1 MLFIPVTRP
10 WAVEPVMTA
19 LNASDIPRSVV
30 LLIDAPGCEGWFDAF
45 VASGWNVTL
54 VLTHNSE
61 PPSDRIAR
69 RERHILMRRWS
80 QDLLRD
86 YERVLC
92 VEDDTLVPPDVWSR
106 LSALMDEGY
115 TAASGVQYGR
125 YGQRIPGIWTYV
137 SEYGIFDP
145 IFPDSGA
152 KEADAVGHYCLMTTG
167 DAYAQAPVAPR
178 EFEPVDIA
186 HTKHL
191 TPIAIDWNVVC
202 GHLLED
208 GTVIL

>member
-10 WAVEPVMTA
+10 WAVEPVMAA

-54 VLTHNSE
+54 VMTHNPE
-61 PPSDRIAR
+61 PPEDRIAR
-69 RERHILMRRWS
+69 RERHVTMRRRS

-125 YGQRIPGIWTYV
+125 YGQRIPGIWGYNADC
-137 SEYGIFDP
+137 GIFDP
-145 IFPDSGA
+145 IFPESGA
-152 KEADAVGHYCLMTTG
+152 KGADAVGHYCLMTTG
-167 DAYAQAPVAPR
+167 TAYAMAPIAPR

-191 TPIAIDWNVVC
+191 TPMAIDWNVVC